1 MVVPVPWE
9 QFAEPVDRVTLGR
22 AIDHIGEPSLRIEA
36 IEFGAFQHGVE
47 DCGALAAGIRSE
59 EQEIFTGNGNA
70 AQGTLGDVIV
80 NREPAIAGIAGQRL
94 PAAQRVLDRFC
105 ECVLR

>member
-36 IEFGAFQHGVE
+36 VEFGAFQHGVE
-47 DCGALAAGIRSE
+47 DCGALAAGIGSE
-59 EQEIFTGNGNA
+59 EQEILAGNGDA
-70 AQGTLGDVIV
+70 AQCPLGDIIV
-80 NREPAIAGIAGQRL
+80 DGEPAITGIAGQRL
-94 PAAQRVLDRFC
+94 PAAQRVLDRFS
-105 ECVLR
+105 ERVL

>member
-1 MVVPVPWE
+1 MAV
-9 QFAEPVDRVTLGR
+9 GH

-36 IEFGAFQHGVE
+36 VEFGAFQHGVE
-47 DCGALAAGIRSE
+47 DCGTLAAGIGSE
-59 EQEIFTGNGNA
+59 KQKVLAGNGNA

-94 PAAQRVLDRFC
+94 PAAQRILDRFS
-105 ECVLR
+105 ERVL